1 VSSPTAEAREI
12 TRASKS
18 NLALAFVA
26 LPLDRREDITV
37 FYAWC
42 RVIDDIAD
50 DPGQSVAERQS
61 ALDLWKQALGHPVPA
76 EPALA
81 APVRAIIARHRL
93 PLEHFIEIIAGVE
106 MDLAGTSYGTW
117 EELRLYC
124 YRVASAV
131 GLVSIEI
138 FGCRE
143 PASRDYAIALGL
155 ALQLTNILRDVGE
168 DWRNGGRV
176 YLPRADLA
184 RFGCTVED
192 LAAGRRNEGFLALMH
207 FEADRARA
215 FYAEAVAARPRGDRR
230 ALVAAE
236 IMRGVYSRLLARME
250 RDGFRVFDQRYR
262 LSRLEK
268 LAIVMAGIVRAKFL

>member
-1 VSSPTAEAREI
+1 VNEPATDARAI

-26 LPLDRREDITV
+26 LPRERREDITI
-37 FYAWC
+37 FDAWC

-50 DPGQSVAERQS
+50 DPDRPTVERQA
-61 ALDLWKQALGHPVPA
+61 ALDAWKHALREPA
-76 EPALA
+76 PSEPALA
-81 APVRAIIARHRL
+81 PAVRAIIARHGL
-93 PLEHFIEIIAGVE
+93 GLEHFLEIIAGVE
-106 MDLAGTSYGTW
+106 MDLAGTTYATW

-131 GLVSIEI
+131 GLISIGI

-143 PASRDYAIALGL
+143 AASRDYAISLGL

-176 YLPRADLA
+176 YLPREELA
-184 RFGCTVED
+184 RFGYTPDD
-192 LAAGRRNEGFLALMH
+192 LAAGRRNDAFLALMR
-207 FEADRARA
+207 FETQRARA
-215 FYAEAVAARPRGDRR
+215 FYAEAIAARPAADRR

-236 IMRGVYSRLLARME
+236 IMREVYTRLLDKME
-250 RDGFRVFDQRYR
+250 ADDFGVFTQRYR
-262 LSRLEK
+262 LSRFAK
-268 LAIVMAGIVRAKFL
+268 LAIIARQIVRAKFA